1 MICVRFLTFW
11 KSIASSQSIK
21 SLIYIYPRGTG
32 PTTYKSAEERADFVT
47 AIQSLIATGGGDC
60 AELALQGML
69 NAFNK
74 NPKLGSPM
82 FVFTDAGAKDDTYS
96 MRELV
101 KSYASQYQATI
112 NFFTHSSLCHTG
124 IAPFREIASYT
135 SGQIF
140 PLQSHADITKFT
152 DFVGNSLK
160 DSTIIKEGSNN
171 QNYYFVVDGEVNTL
185 LLSLNAVQTS
195 AVTSAALIDP
205 FGVTRS
211 ATQTTAYSRVYT
223 IANPAA
229 GQWHLRFPPSSG
241 SNSFIAK
248 SVGNNSIDFTPY
260 FLHQEDEMKG
270 TPILSLSNPVKGNFV
285 PIFHLHWLS

>member
-1 MICVRFLTFW
+1 
-11 KSIASSQSIK
+11 
-21 SLIYIYPRGTG
+21 
-32 PTTYKSAEERADFVT
+32 
-47 AIQSLIATGGGDC
+47 
-60 AELALQGML
+60 
-69 NAFNK
+69 
-74 NPKLGSPM
+74 M
-82 FVFTDAGAKDDTYS
+82 FVFTDAGAKDDTYR

-140 PLQSHADITKFT
+140 PLQSDADITKFT

-160 DSTIIKEGSNN
+160 DSTIIKEGRNN
-171 QNYYFVVDGEVNTL
+171 PDYYFVVDGEVNTL
-185 LLSLNAVQTS
+185 LLSLDAVQAS
-195 AVTSAALIDP
+195 AVTLAALIDP

-260 FLHQEDEMKG
+260 FLHQEDEMKR
-270 TPILSLSNPVKGNFV
+270 TPVLSLSDPVKGNFV
-285 PIFHLHWLS
+285 SISIITI